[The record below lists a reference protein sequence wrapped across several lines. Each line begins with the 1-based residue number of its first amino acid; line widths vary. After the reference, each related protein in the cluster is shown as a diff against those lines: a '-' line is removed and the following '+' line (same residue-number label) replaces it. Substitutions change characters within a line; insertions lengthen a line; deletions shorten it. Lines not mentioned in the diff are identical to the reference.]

1 LTAVGAADREADGV
15 VDQEEE
21 GKAGLVVAEPGSLWW
36 CKDRFG
42 QGEGVRP
49 ERVAGL
55 EERGDGGWRS
65 STARSRWASS
75 LSCWVQG
82 WRGRGGVDLG
92 ERGVKDQVLELLLVD
107 VVAERAGRTPRR
119 GQGAHGQRLDV
130 VLGDDGERL
139 GDHGLWVSGGG
150 GPGRSWGR

>member
-1 LTAVGAADREADGV
+1 VLQPAAEDVQAGGEPFVAVVEPDVGAEGDQGGEAVGGSERKNSCSWVLVAASRTCCSLTAVGAADREADGV

-49 ERVAGL
+49 ERSRVLRSAATL
-55 EERGDGGWRS
+55 GWRS

-82 WRGRGGVDLG
+82 
-92 ERGVKDQVLELLLVD
+92 
-107 VVAERAGRTPRR
+107 
-119 GQGAHGQRLDV
+119 
-130 VLGDDGERL
+130 
-139 GDHGLWVSGGG
+139 
-150 GPGRSWGR
+150 